1 MITMSIV
8 LVSAAGTPPVPSA
21 GSIFPQP
28 HCLGP
33 APGLHTANVVL
44 HTLHTS
50 HSLHVIDFH
59 CTNYKK
65 KYCHRDMDAR

>member
-50 HSLHVIDFH
+50 HFMLLTSIAQII
-59 CTNYKK
+59 KK
-65 KYCHRDMDAR
+65 ILPQRYGC